1 MNQYEQYV
9 RQQFKKLQ
17 PSVFGYSVKIFDAN
31 GNSTNQMELTPQKVE
46 LILKVLKEV
55 KQ

>member
-9 RQQFKKLQ
+9 RQQFKKLH
-17 PSVFGYSVKIFDAN
+17 PVFGYSVKIFDAN